1 MYSPN
6 LRSKILLAAMM
17 AAALSA
23 CASGPS
29 STRYGSSEPAP
40 SVSRCYEC
48 GTVERIEVLEVSGQ
62 SSGGGAVLGGIVGGV
77 LGNQVGKGDGKKAAT
92 VAGAVGGAV
101 AGNAIEKRSVKH
113 DYRITVRMDDGRRVT
128 VTQPT
133 ISANLREGS
142 VVRVDNGRAVLMR

>member
-1 MYSPN
+1 MHNN
-6 LRSKILLAAMM
+6 LTLKFML
-17 AAALSA
+17 AAALAATLGA
-23 CASGPS
+23 CASGTS
-29 STRYGSSEPAP
+29 STRYGGEPAP

-48 GTVERIEVLEVSGQ
+48 GTVERIEVLEVTGE

-92 VAGAVGGAV
+92 VAGVVGGAV
-101 AGNAIEKRSVKH
+101 AGNAIEKRTVKH
-113 DYRITVRMDDGRRVT
+113 DYRVTVRMDDGRRVT

-133 ISANLREGS
+133 ISSNMREGS

>member
-1 MYSPN
+1 MSSHN
-6 LRSKILLAAMM
+6 LRCKFLLAAMM
-17 AAALSA
+17 AATLGA
-23 CASGPS
+23 CASSPS
-29 STRYGSSEPAP
+29 STGYGRAPAP
-40 SVSRCYEC
+40 SVNRCYEC
-48 GTVERIEVLEVSGQ
+48 GTVERIEVLEVSGR

-92 VAGAVGGAV
+92 VAGVVGGAV

-142 VVRVDNGRAVLMR
+142 VVRIDNGRAILMR

>member
-1 MYSPN
+1 MTSHN
-6 LRSKILLAAMM
+6 LRCKFLLAAMM
-17 AAALSA
+17 AATLGA
-23 CASGPS
+23 CASSPS
-29 STRYGSSEPAP
+29 STSYGSAPPPA
-40 SVSRCYEC
+40 VNRCYEC
-48 GTVERIEVLEVSGQ
+48 GTVERIEVLEVSGR

-92 VAGAVGGAV
+92 VAGVVGGAV

-142 VVRVDNGRAVLMR
+142 VVRIDNGRAILMR